1 MLVLGYDDSEC
12 ARRALDLA
20 ISLAGPVGESIIVAF
35 AAQPPGRGVGDEYR
49 QHLAALEERGRELTG
64 VALSRATEAG
74 VSAEAVVADRKVV
87 DLLLDLAD
95 EHDARMIVVGTYGE
109 SPLRG
114 AVLGS
119 TPHKLL
125 HLSRVPVLA
134 VPADRTSA
142 G

>member
-1 MLVLGYDDSEC
+1 MLVVGYDGSDGALS
-12 ARRALDLA
+12 ALDAAL
-20 ISLAGPVGESIIVAF
+20 SLAVPLGERLVIAF

-49 QHLAALEERGRELTG
+49 QHLAALTERGRELTAAA
-64 VALSRATEAG
+64 VARATEAG
-74 VSAEAVVADRKVV
+74 VGAEAVVADRRVV

-95 EHDARMIVVGTYGE
+95 EHGARMIVVGTYGE

-134 VPADRTSA
+134 VPA
-142 G
+142 

>member
-1 MLVLGYDDSEC
+1 VTILLGYDDSPG
-12 ARRALDLA
+12 ARRALDVAVDLA
-20 ISLAGPVGESIIVAF
+20 RPLGERLVIAF
-35 AAQPPGRGVGDEYR
+35 ATLPPGRSVGAEFR
-49 QHLAALEERGRELTG
+49 AHLAALEEEGRSLLEPAVAKAEAAG
-64 VALSRATEAG
+64 VA
-74 VSAEAVVADRKVV
+74 AEGHVDAEKPV

-95 EHDARMIVVGTYGE
+95 EHDARMIVVGTYSE

-134 VPADRTSA
+134 VP